1 MNLQTIYEQ
10 FMNGVKMTTPL
21 EFIAVIT
28 GIASTYFS
36 KKEKIYVF
44 PTGIVSTLIY
54 IFISFKGK
62 LFAEAGLNIYYTI
75 MSISGWY
82 LWTNKSFNDTQK
94 PLLIS
99 YNRNKDWRN
108 TILYFVIMWIALYF
122 ILHKFTSST
131 VPFFDALASSSAYTA
146 MFLMN
151 RKKVES
157 WYFWILTDIISMP
170 LYFSK
175 GYVFTSVQ
183 FLVFL
188 LISISGWISWHKTYT
203 FNQVYKLNA
212 SIDQI

>member
-1 MNLQTIYEQ
+1 MTWQTIYEQ
-10 FMNGVKMTTPL
+10 FMGGLKATTPL
-21 EFIAVIT
+21 EFIAVIM

-44 PTGIVSTLIY
+44 PTGIISTIIY
-54 IFISFKGK
+54 VFISFEGK
-62 LFAEAGLNIYYTI
+62 LFAEAGLNIYYTFMNI
-75 MSISGWY
+75 FGWY
-82 LWTNKSFNDTQK
+82 LWTKKSRNNDQN

-99 YNRNKDWRN
+99 YNQVSDWRN
-108 TILYFVIMWIALYF
+108 TIVYFLIAWIVLYF
-122 ILHKFTSST
+122 ILHRFTSST

-157 WYFWILTDIISMP
+157 WYFWILTDVVSMP

-188 LISISGWISWHKTYT
+188 LISISGWISWHKS
-203 FNQVYKLNA
+203 FISNQSLTLNA
-212 SIDQI
+212 SND